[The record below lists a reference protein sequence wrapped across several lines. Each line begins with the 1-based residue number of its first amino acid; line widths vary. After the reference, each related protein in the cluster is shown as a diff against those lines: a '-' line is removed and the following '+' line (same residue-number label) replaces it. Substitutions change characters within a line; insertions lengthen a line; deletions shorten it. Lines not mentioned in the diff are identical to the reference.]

1 MQDILEFPKVV
12 ILTYIWY
19 EKGEAETYF
28 VSSLFSIVYL
38 RRSELL
44 QSLYM
49 PLTSVLTNLV
59 LKNAWIHD
67 IGPGPCMTVLQVL
80 HKMHE

>member
-1 MQDILEFPKVV
+1 MQFSKVV
-12 ILTYIWY
+12 ILTYISH

-28 VSSLFSIVYL
+28 VSTLFSIVYL

-44 QSLYM
+44 QSLYI

-59 LKNAWIHD
+59 LKSALILN
-67 IGPGPCMTVLQVL
+67 IGLGPCMTVLQVL
-80 HKMHE
+80 CKKHG